1 MQFYRIK
8 RKFLDEKRAEKSST
22 LTRVFWDTNMTDM
35 FDGFHGYHTYHP
47 RPGIVSILYVIEGSP
62 TV

>member
-8 RKFLDEKRAEKSST
+8 IKFLDEKRVQLSQEF
-22 LTRVFWDTNMTDM
+22 FWDTNMTDM